1 MSEDHLKIY
10 LELIELEME
19 IKILEQEILIMF
31 NQQKEVRT
39 SVIN

>member
-31 NQQKEVRT
+31 NQQKEVLT

>member
-1 MSEDHLKIY
+1 MSEDYLKIY

-39 SVIN
+39 SVII